1 MRILIGA
8 VALYLVLTGG
18 TERSRISGVEAFHL
32 PESSSA
38 MRLHRLF
45 QSMIPSTTL
54 TRRGPVCRQRCSP
67 WLARYMCATDNDKSM
82 DASTA
87 ATAVAAASDE
97 TSSSLND
104 VLAPYRNRNN
114 IRDQV
119 VSALSGGGGIKV
131 TAATV
136 RNIMNDMML
145 QHSMT
150 EVSAEALG
158 RTVVCSLLMAN
169 GIQQEQIVQISIKSE
184 GPIRGIVAMCT
195 GSGEVRGY
203 VGSPML
209 GGGLSLEDAVGRTG
223 AVQIVKNHPD
233 WPRPYNGITAI
244 RHGDID
250 QDIGIYLAESE
261 QRSCALAAA
270 MSVTGFLCKAAGG
283 YLIEQLPG
291 ATDHEKDKVSENL
304 AKLVELDGGEKLPT
318 NLLLS
323 GRSPIDIAEILL
335 DGLDMQPL
343 QQIDPVL
350 KCDCTEDRLVRSLR
364 LLPASDVD
372 DILEKQERVEARC
385 EFCGTVYRL
394 EAEQVREKLARK
406 VDDAE

>member
-1 MRILIGA
+1 MQLCTGSP
-8 VALYLVLTGG
+8 ALRLV
-18 TERSRISGVEAFHL
+18 
-32 PESSSA
+32 
-38 MRLHRLF
+38 
-45 QSMIPSTTL
+45 
-54 TRRGPVCRQRCSP
+54 
-67 WLARYMCATDNDKSM
+67 RYMCATDNDEST

-87 ATAVAAASDE
+87 ATAVAANGEAP
-97 TSSSLND
+97 SSLSD
-104 VLAPYRNRNN
+104 ALAPYRNQNN
-114 IRDQV
+114 VRDQV
-119 VSALSGGGGIKV
+119 VSAMSGGGGIKV

-150 EVSAEALG
+150 AVSAEALG
-158 RTVVCSLLMAN
+158 RTVICSLLMAN

-250 QDIGIYLAESE
+250 RDIGIYLAESE

-270 MSVTGFLCKAAGG
+270 MSVTGILCKAAGG

-291 ATDHEKDKVSENL
+291 ATEEEKNKVSENL
-304 AKLVELDGGEKLPT
+304 AKLVELDGGDKLPT

-364 LLPASDVD
+364 LLSSSDVD
-372 DILEKQERVEARC
+372 EILEKQERVEARC

-394 EAEQVREKLARK
+394 EAEQVREKLAQK
-406 VDDAE
+406 VDDAQ

>member
-1 MRILIGA
+1 MRILFGA
-8 VALYLVLTGG
+8 VALHLVLTVG
-18 TERSRISGVEAFHL
+18 TEQSRISGVEAFHL
-32 PESSSA
+32 SESSSA
-38 MRLHRLF
+38 MGLHRLF
-45 QSMIPSTTL
+45 QSTILTNRRPSCLHLCT
-54 TRRGPVCRQRCSP
+54 GSP
-67 WLARYMCATDNDKSM
+67 ALRLVRYMCAADNDEST

-87 ATAVAAASDE
+87 ATAVAANGEA
-97 TSSSLND
+97 SSSFSD
-104 VLAPYRNRNN
+104 ALAPYRNQNN

-119 VSALSGGGGIKV
+119 VSAMSGGGGIKV

-150 EVSAEALG
+150 AVSAEALG
-158 RTVVCSLLMAN
+158 RTVICSLLMAN

-250 QDIGIYLAESE
+250 RDIGIYLAESE

-270 MSVTGFLCKAAGG
+270 MSVTGILCKAAGG

-291 ATDHEKDKVSENL
+291 ATEEEKNKVSENL
-304 AKLVELDGGEKLPT
+304 AKLVELDGGDKLPT

-343 QQIDPVL
+343 QKIDPVL

-364 LLPASDVD
+364 LLPSSDVD
-372 DILEKQERVEARC
+372 EILEKQERVEARC

-394 EAEQVREKLARK
+394 EAEQVREKLAQK
-406 VDDAE
+406 VDDAQ